1 MKGSIIQFD
10 NSTERYRKVA
20 GKFAEKEQF
29 DKTLALLLSAKDKET
44 NLGVICDIADT
55 YADMG
60 MLEESNH
67 YWFKYL
73 DRAPADKLSVAYE
86 ELAINY
92 FYLDDFWASS
102 YYFHKKIDVD
112 GYISKDGIDPEILD
126 FFSGEEH
133 KKALYHVAWPPQR
146 ADYSGKIKMAKHA
159 IVAGDF
165 NGGSKILSSIPQEC
179 LDEDTCGDLAICYY
193 MSDRLDEGAA
203 ACRNSLANHGDN
215 VTAFCNL
222 STVYAMKEDDE
233 KSEYYYKKALEC
245 RKGERTEAYKI
256 ATCAIEREDHVVAKE
271 CLEKIVQE
279 RPYDTAMLFF
289 NSIASVNL
297 GDYQK
302 AYDLML
308 GVLRLTPEDKI
319 VKYYISLIN
328 SLIKDGVDKDK
339 LLPLKYVK
347 ELPEKIEKKRIR
359 KIKELVKEPSKI
371 SLALKKAEIKEIIE
385 WGLSSKKSETLRE
398 SAYVLSMA
406 YNQYAK
412 KIMLNALLD
421 SDAPAELK
429 RVLVYAMAVNGYKEK
444 FGVVAGKIFL
454 KVKPKKLSFEKNED
468 AGAYV
473 RAYSLA
479 LSRAIFWDIDKLDKL
494 AIGAEKVYKKLNGVV
509 TESDITGDELSA
521 LMVYASKFERFEK
534 FELIANLFEI
544 KKERF
549 DQIKKLIEKE

>member
-1 MKGSIIQFD
+1 
-10 NSTERYRKVA
+10 
-20 GKFAEKEQF
+20 
-29 DKTLALLLSAKDKET
+29 
-44 NLGVICDIADT
+44 
-55 YADMG
+55 
-60 MLEESNH
+60 
-67 YWFKYL
+67 
-73 DRAPADKLSVAYE
+73 
-86 ELAINY
+86 
-92 FYLDDFWASS
+92 
-102 YYFHKKIDVD
+102 
-112 GYISKDGIDPEILD
+112 
-126 FFSGEEH
+126 
-133 KKALYHVAWPPQR
+133 
-146 ADYSGKIKMAKHA
+146 
-159 IVAGDF
+159 
-165 NGGSKILSSIPQEC
+165 
-179 LDEDTCGDLAICYY
+179 
-193 MSDRLDEGAA
+193 
-203 ACRNSLANHGDN
+203 
-215 VTAFCNL
+215 
-222 STVYAMKEDDE
+222 
-233 KSEYYYKKALEC
+233 
-245 RKGERTEAYKI
+245 
-256 ATCAIEREDHVVAKE
+256 
-271 CLEKIVQE
+271 
-279 RPYDTAMLFF
+279 MLFF